1 MAIDPPP
8 QVDEL
13 EEQETQYQN
22 LQAQESDE
30 AFYGKEPSGFGFI
43 ALVAGLISLAA
54 FGGIVIYSILLSPS
68 APRQPILIEAQGP
81 TKSAPSGEQV
91 KPEPNSDVGVFRMLR
106 GGVETVKRQEQKP
119 APRRSISLKSATE
132 SSTESS
138 PEDSTDNS
146 PAAEEPEGAE
156 SEAENTSR
164 ESSNGSRESANG
176 SRESSNGSRES
187 AQDIAELATEPDFE
201 QENTQITKPSLEE
214 EEQKASIKTTAKTT
228 PEKQGAWYVQV
239 AALESEAAVDNAWTR
254 LHDRM
259 PELLYTQKYSAKRAT
274 LGSGKQ
280 VWRLL
285 LGPQA
290 KKDAVSLCRTLQKRS
305 QSCIVKRITN

>member
-22 LQAQESDE
+22 LPPQESDE

-81 TKSAPSGEQV
+81 TKSAPSGVQV
-91 KPEPNSDVGVFRMLR
+91 KPEPNSDVGVFRILR

-146 PAAEEPEGAE
+146 PAAEGLEGAE

-164 ESSNGSRESANG
+164 EV
-176 SRESSNGSRES
+176 

-214 EEQKASIKTTAKTT
+214 EEQKTSIKTTAKTT
-228 PEKQGAWYVQV
+228 PEKQGTWYVQI
-239 AALESEAAVDNAWTR
+239 AALESEAAVDSAWTR

-305 QSCIVKRITN
+305 QSCIVKRVNN